1 MPFNEESFNKYEQ
14 DLGAN
19 EHYYQN
25 QIDSND
31 KKKKIRK
38 KKSKNNEQDEPAV
51 QIQSASNL
59 SNLGGYTTSS
69 TASSNRELLSRQQ
82 KHNYSYV
89 ILFFGI
95 LFELLSFI
103 AIVITFIFPF
113 WISFQI
119 DIPDNFTTL
128 NITNKKNSILMS
140 LSSNKLASNKIKF
153 DMGIWEVKMNTN
165 NVDLIDLR
173 TNVKTT
179 NQNSMLWLN
188 SDSSNGGFQ
197 SFLVNFLSFIELS
210 SANIFTVQILEII
223 YLIFTFLT
231 FSASSLTLCLCS
243 KNRTS
248 LCWYLI
254 CYFLC
259 LISFL
264 TGLAVIIII
273 IVWQT
278 TSLPSLEGTQAF
290 IMSKSFNWCF
300 WTSVGINSSLFFA
313 SFLILCYIIVSSILS
328 YNNRKNSYE
337 QKGTKKHSAKNN
349 KSVSILKIQN
359 GKNNNDIS
367 INDYSNNVPK
377 LPRLQTNGLQ
387 ASPAF
392 LSKSNSLVAQNTAT
406 TFNNLQSLANS
417 QSANPSYTFYT
428 GFGNYHKQNI
438 CLNQIADE
446 VSIDTSYPH
455 SNSHLPGYPMIVQN
469 PRQTMMNQNNNDHAY
484 SNVFDQINQDFKFQS
499 YH

>member
-165 NVDLIDLR
+165 N
-173 TNVKTT
+173 
-179 NQNSMLWLN
+179 
-188 SDSSNGGFQ
+188 
-197 SFLVNFLSFIELS
+197 E
-210 SANIFTVQILEII
+210 
-223 YLIFTFLT
+223 
-231 FSASSLTLCLCS
+231 
-243 KNRTS
+243 
-248 LCWYLI
+248 
-254 CYFLC
+254 
-259 LISFL
+259 
-264 TGLAVIIII
+264 
-273 IVWQT
+273 
-278 TSLPSLEGTQAF
+278 
-290 IMSKSFNWCF
+290 
-300 WTSVGINSSLFFA
+300 
-313 SFLILCYIIVSSILS
+313 
-328 YNNRKNSYE
+328 
-337 QKGTKKHSAKNN
+337 
-349 KSVSILKIQN
+349 
-359 GKNNNDIS
+359 
-367 INDYSNNVPK
+367 
-377 LPRLQTNGLQ
+377 
-387 ASPAF
+387 
-392 LSKSNSLVAQNTAT
+392 
-406 TFNNLQSLANS
+406 
-417 QSANPSYTFYT
+417 
-428 GFGNYHKQNI
+428 
-438 CLNQIADE
+438 
-446 VSIDTSYPH
+446 
-455 SNSHLPGYPMIVQN
+455 
-469 PRQTMMNQNNNDHAY
+469 
-484 SNVFDQINQDFKFQS
+484 
-499 YH
+499 